1 MDKDEKELRM
11 STLGVGIFGIGGKMG
26 SEVRRAVTAAE
37 DMEVTGGVDLG
48 EPRERIGDAAV
59 AVDFTHPDAVMDN
72 IEWCVPRGINMV
84 IGTTGFNEE
93 RLARVRELCAAN
105 PGVGVLVA
113 SNFSIGA
120 VLMMQFAAKAAPFY
134 PSAEIVELHH
144 PNKADAPSGTS
155 AITAGKIAAARAA
168 AGMGPVPDA
177 TVHDAGAR
185 GAVVDGIHIHGVR
198 LQGLVAHQEVLL
210 GTHGE
215 TLTIRHDSFDRASFM
230 PGVLAGVRWVI
241 DHPGLTE
248 GIETIIGL

>member
-1 MDKDEKELRM
+1 M

-105 PGVGVLVA
+105 PGVGVLIA

-155 AITAGKIAAARAA
+155 ATTAGKIAS
-168 AGMGPVPDA
+168 
-177 TVHDAGAR
+177 
-185 GAVVDGIHIHGVR
+185 
-198 LQGLVAHQEVLL
+198 
-210 GTHGE
+210 
-215 TLTIRHDSFDRASFM
+215 TLR
-230 PGVLAGVRWVI
+230 
-241 DHPGLTE
+241 
-248 GIETIIGL
+248 

>member
-1 MDKDEKELRM
+1 M

-37 DMEVTGGVDLG
+37 DMEVTGGADLG

-155 AITAGKIAAARAA
+155 ATTAGKIAAARAA
-168 AGMGPVPDA
+168 AG
-177 TVHDAGAR
+177 
-185 GAVVDGIHIHGVR
+185 HGVR
-198 LQGLVAHQEVLL
+198 LQGLVAHQEVLF